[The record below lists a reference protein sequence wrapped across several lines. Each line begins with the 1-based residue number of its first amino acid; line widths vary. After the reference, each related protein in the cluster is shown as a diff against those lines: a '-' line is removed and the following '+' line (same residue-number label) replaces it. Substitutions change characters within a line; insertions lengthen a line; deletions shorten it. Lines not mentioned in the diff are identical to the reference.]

1 MYSSFLKALP
11 ARVLLSTPA
20 CTWQRR
26 LAELGTLGL
35 ALMLLAG
42 CEDQAALRDQQS
54 SSAQAVTR
62 MTEFGPGT
70 EDARTGD
77 HPYINSRHAI
87 NEGKRLYAWFNCAGC
102 HANGGGGMGPPL
114 IDAAWIY
121 GSAPENI
128 FTTIMEG
135 RPNGM
140 PAFHGKIPEQEVWKI
155 VAYVRS
161 LGGLDDALPQG
172 ATSKPLQDEASHTE
186 HIEHEENHAD
196 EPTAA
201 RQ

>member
-1 MYSSFLKALP
+1 M
-11 ARVLLSTPA
+11 
-20 CTWQRR
+20 
-26 LAELGTLGL
+26 LGL
-35 ALMLLAG
+35 ALILLAG
-42 CEDQAALRDQQS
+42 CEDQAALREQQS

-70 EDARTGD
+70 EDTRSGD

-196 EPTAA
+196 EPAAA